1 MIISTFG
8 FAGLP
13 GSPSFVR
20 VELRIERGILFRISG
35 FSSQAAKAS
44 SARIRSALM
53 SCGHRW
59 PGKAI
64 TVNLAPAELSR
75 TSTAFDLPIALAILA
90 SRGVVPKSALP
101 YLASAGEL
109 GLDGSIRP
117 WQITIFENAHNLSSQ
132 LSDSNL
138 ITTLISPPLQH
149 PQCVYPQE
157 TFSHLS
163 ELIAYFKSPYYS
175 NKTSCTH
182 SKSLPIT
189 KRPSAIP
196 TLSHKE
202 ITFESI
208 QGEETAKRRA
218 IIAAAGSHDLIMLGP
233 PGSGKTILA
242 KCIHSLLPDLTLS
255 EQNEC
260 NSIHSAAGKL
270 FNPTSARPPWQA
282 PHSSTNVNGLI
293 GAWSSIKSRGV
304 IPGSWSLAHN
314 GVLFLDEFAE
324 FARSTLEACRA
335 PLESHFISLSR
346 AAGTTELPASALL
359 IAALNPCPCGR
370 GSGRK
375 SSCACQGAE
384 IRRYLKKISGPVADR
399 IAIHIE
405 LGQEVS
411 DCLPSSASTH
421 KSSWASAKATV
432 ARIRKWNFENPG
444 DDRFK
449 YGPQMNL
456 EASSLFKSCRTN
468 LKLSHR
474 GLNHVHNVALTA
486 ALVDDSSEIEVEH
499 IAEAGASRLF
509 DRPTWL
515 C

>member
-1 MIISTFG
+1 MIVSTFG

-20 VELRIERGILFRISG
+20 VELRFERGILFRISG
-35 FSSQAAKAS
+35 FSIQAAKAS

-64 TVNLAPAELSR
+64 TVNLAPADLSR

-90 SRGVVPKSALP
+90 SRGVIPKSALP
-101 YLASAGEL
+101 YIASAGEL

-117 WQITIFENAHNLSSQ
+117 WQTTIFENTNLSSQ
-132 LSDSNL
+132 LSDSNC
-138 ITTLISPPLQH
+138 IAILISPPLPH
-149 PQCVYPQE
+149 PQTAYPQE

-163 ELIAYFKSPYYS
+163 KLIAYFKSPSYS
-175 NKTSCTH
+175 NKTISTH
-182 SKSLPIT
+182 SKSLSLT
-189 KRPSAIP
+189 KRPSTIP
-196 TLSHKE
+196 SLSHEE
-202 ITFESI
+202 ITFENI

-218 IIAAAGSHDLIMLGP
+218 IISAAGSHDLIMLGP
-233 PGSGKTILA
+233 PGSGKTVLA

-255 EQNEC
+255 ERNEC
-260 NSIHSAAGKL
+260 GAIHSAAGHL
-270 FNPTSARPPWQA
+270 FNPNSSRPPWQA

-293 GAWSSIKSRGV
+293 GAWSPLKSRGI

-324 FARSTLEACRA
+324 FARGTLEACRA
-335 PLESHFISLSR
+335 PLEYHYISLVR

-370 GSGRK
+370 GLGRPN
-375 SSCACQGAE
+375 SCACQEAE
-384 IRRYLKKISGPVADR
+384 VKRYLKKISGPIADR

-405 LGQEVS
+405 LGHEVS
-411 DCLPSSASTH
+411 DFTPSFSSSTH
-421 KSSWASAKATV
+421 KTTWDSSRATV
-432 ARIRKWNFENPG
+432 ARVRKWNIEHLG
-444 DDRFK
+444 EDRIK
-449 YGPQMNL
+449 RGPQMTH
-456 EASSLFKSCRTN
+456 EASLLFNSCRKN

-474 GLNHVHNVALTA
+474 GLNHVRNVALTA
-486 ALVDDSSEIEVEH
+486 ALVDDSPEIEVEH

-515 C
+515 R